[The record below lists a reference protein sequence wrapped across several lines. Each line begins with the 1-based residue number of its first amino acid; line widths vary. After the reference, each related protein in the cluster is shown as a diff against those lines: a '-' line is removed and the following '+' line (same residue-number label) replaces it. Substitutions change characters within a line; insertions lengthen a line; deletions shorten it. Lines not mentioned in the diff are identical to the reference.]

1 MIKSI
6 LLRLVLESDPELNQN
21 DMNGRIRIRN
31 STFHFRQHKIP
42 GAGKGQVRSLI
53 RNNIKGTVIHSG
65 SISLPGAGNPCSVQT
80 PGRLLRVS
88 PVVHLNEGEAGGPA
102 SHPHVLHYAVL
113 AEGVL

>member
-6 LLRLVLESDPELNQN
+6 SLRLVLESDPELNQN
-21 DMNGRIRIRN
+21 DMKGRIRIRFN
-31 STFHFRQHKIP
+31 PLQIIFST
-42 GAGKGQVRSLI
+42 V
-53 RNNIKGTVIHSG
+53 
-65 SISLPGAGNPCSVQT
+65 PGAGNPCSVQT

-113 AEGVL
+113 AKGVLQVIAISVLGKAP